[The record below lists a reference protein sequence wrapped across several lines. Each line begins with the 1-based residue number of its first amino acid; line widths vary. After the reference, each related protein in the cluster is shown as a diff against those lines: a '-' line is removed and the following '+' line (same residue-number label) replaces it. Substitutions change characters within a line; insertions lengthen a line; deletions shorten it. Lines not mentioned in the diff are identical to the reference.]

1 MFVDLH
7 IHSKYSRA
15 TSKDLNIE
23 NLAKYAKIKGLD
35 VLGTGDFLHP
45 LWIKEIKQKLQ
56 EENGMYFYDGVK
68 FIPTVEI
75 SLAYTQKGN
84 DDKAK
89 GRRIHH
95 LITAPSLD
103 TVDQITEWFKKKG
116 RVDYD
121 GRPIFG
127 FSSIELVEAMQSISK
142 DIMIIPAHAWT
153 PWFGIF
159 GSISG
164 FNSLQE
170 CFKDQISKIHA
181 IETGLS
187 SDPGMNWRIK
197 ELDNISILSFS
208 DLHSYWPWRLGREA
222 TIFDL
227 KKLTYDSL
235 IKSVRNN
242 EIDSTLEFWPEEGKY
257 HYDGHRN
264 CSVVMHPKEA
274 IKNNNLCPVCK
285 KELTIG
291 VLHRVE
297 ELADSNRKGKPYV
310 NLIPLS
316 ELIAGINKCP
326 VSSPKMWNIYNTL
339 IKNFNNEINILLNV
353 SRLDLLN
360 VTDEKTADIIIK
372 NRQQKIPFQ
381 PGYDGEYG
389 KPIFREEDKI
399 EIKPKVLQKGLGD
412 F

>member
-1 MFVDLH
+1 MKIIADLH

-15 TSKDLNIE
+15 TSKTLDFD
-23 NLAKYAKIKGLD
+23 NLEKYAKIKGVNL
-35 VLGTGDFLHP
+35 LGTGDFTHP
-45 LWIKEIKQKLQ
+45 KWIEEIKKLK
-56 EENGMYFYDGVK
+56 EEEGNGILRTKTGFPFVLQ
-68 FIPTVEI
+68 TEI
-75 SLAYTQKGN
+75 SLIYTQDN
-84 DDKAK
+84 K
-89 GRRIHH
+89 GRRVHH
-95 LITAPSLD
+95 IILAPS
-103 TVDQITEWFKKKG
+103 VDVVRQITEYLLKKG
-116 RVDYD
+116 RIDYD
-121 GRPIFG
+121 GRPIFKIPSND
-127 FSSIELVEAMQSISK
+127 FVYELNKISDKIEV
-142 DIMIIPAHAWT
+142 IPAHAWT
-153 PWFGIF
+153 PWFGVF
-159 GSISG
+159 GSKSG
-164 FNSLQE
+164 FNSLKE

-235 IKSVRNN
+235 IKSIRNN